1 MRLKLK
7 ILDLYERNLSV
18 LAIKDRL
25 LKEDSVK
32 FSRTTIY
39 SFLKRHKSCGILTR
53 RRRTVNPASVKLK
66 ELHLKFIDLWMD
78 KNNELNAS
86 ELQKRLFETF
96 GLKVSTSLIS
106 TRRHSVLGWKSQTSN
121 KTCQMISRKN
131 KTVRMQWCLDVLQT
145 RERFRDVIFVDE
157 SCVEMCAN
165 GRIAFHQKSSDFEK
179 KCNRIPRPKHSYKV
193 NVWAGISYK
202 GKTSICIFTGIMDSE
217 IYQKILR
224 DNFVTFTSENFPNGY
239 RLYQDNDSKHTSKST
254 KAWMEDNGILD
265 HIMKTPASSP
275 DLNPIENVWASMK
288 QYLSNVHKPRTR
300 DELVGGIKAF
310 WASLTAAQCGRYI
323 DHIHRVIPYIVL
335 NKGDASGF

>member
-1 MRLKLK
+1 MCKGGRLTVRLKLK

-25 LKEDSVK
+25 QKEDSVK

-78 KNNELNAS
+78 KNNELKAS

-131 KTVRMQWCLDVLQT
+131 KTVCFSLSLFSHVRSENNITIMLYHNSYYTCCIYHSVHIMHKL
-145 RERFRDVIFVDE
+145 FC
-157 SCVEMCAN
+157 SYN
-165 GRIAFHQKSSDFEK
+165 AF
-179 KCNRIPRPKHSYKV
+179 
-193 NVWAGISYK
+193 
-202 GKTSICIFTGIMDSE
+202 ICIRFYIM
-217 IYQKILR
+217 Y
-224 DNFVTFTSENFPNGY
+224 
-239 RLYQDNDSKHTSKST
+239 SK
-254 KAWMEDNGILD
+254 
-265 HIMKTPASSP
+265 
-275 DLNPIENVWASMK
+275 
-288 QYLSNVHKPRTR
+288 
-300 DELVGGIKAF
+300 
-310 WASLTAAQCGRYI
+310 
-323 DHIHRVIPYIVL
+323 
-335 NKGDASGF
+335 